1 MRILS
6 VPESR
11 HLYLR
16 RLTENLTRRGL
27 RVSEAPFPYL
37 RWPGNLVRFAGRLLE
52 RPDLCHLHWTVF
64 DVAFAAKAFFAL
76 RVPKVWTVHNIV
88 PHAPVFRDDLAMTHF
103 YLDHVDVAVWH
114 SQRNLEEAR
123 RRFADRGL
131 RTTWHAEDRIIPC
144 MSFNGAWPDT
154 ATEAE
159 ARRRVGVDGVG
170 FVVGHFAPTLPYK
183 GTRLFLDAIS
193 RTSGRDVAFCIFG
206 ECHDPQLARDIE
218 SAARSRP
225 ELKVRLGPLRDDEL
239 QYWFKA
245 CNVLVQPYTDVTTSG
260 SIGFALA
267 FRRPV
272 IAPPLG
278 NIPDVIEP
286 GVTGWL
292 ARSPEEIVACIEEA
306 MEDPRGTA
314 AMGVRAHEAIDRVAN
329 VETVVDAYT
338 AAYAAAADH
347 GRGAPRGKP

>member
-1 MRILS
+1 M
-6 VPESR
+6 
-11 HLYLR
+11 
-16 RLTENLTRRGL
+16 
-27 RVSEAPFPYL
+27 
-37 RWPGNLVRFAGRLLE
+37 RFAGRLLE

-88 PHAPVFRDDLAMTHF
+88 PHAPVLRDDLAMTHF

-206 ECHDPQLARDIE
+206 ECHDPQLARDN
-218 SAARSRP
+218 
-225 ELKVRLGPLRDDEL
+225 
-239 QYWFKA
+239 WFKA

-292 ARSPEEIVACIEEA
+292 ARSPEEIVACIEKA

-314 AMGVRAHEAIDRVAN
+314 AMGVRAHEAIDRAAN
-329 VETVVDAYT
+329 VETVVDAYA
-338 AAYAAAADH
+338 AAYAAATDH
-347 GRGAPRGKP
+347 GQGVARGKP